1 MGVTIEVVKAGDGT
15 TYPQPG
21 QTVTVHYTGT
31 LKDGSKFDSSRDK
44 GRPFSFEIGAGRVI
58 RGWEEGVAK
67 MSVGERSNLTITYDY
82 AYGKDGYPPVIPPEA
97 TLLFDVELLAVK

>member
-1 MGVTIEVVKAGDGT
+1 
-15 TYPQPG
+15 
-21 QTVTVHYTGT
+21 
-31 LKDGSKFDSSRDK
+31 
-44 GRPFSFEIGAGRVI
+44 
-58 RGWEEGVAK
+58 